1 MNTTMILSA
10 LWATLKLCA
19 VIYMG
24 ISLIQYWAE
33 RAAKKEER
41 NNQITSAIRAIKVAE
56 IKIES
61 LEEKNDKLVKDL
73 EQLEKAFLRGK
84 VGK

>member
-10 LWATLKLCA
+10 LWTALKLGA

-33 RAAKKEER
+33 RAAKKEAR
-41 NNQITSAIRAIKVAE
+41 NKQITDAIRAIQNAE
-56 IKIES
+56 IKIKS
-61 LEEKNDKLVKDL
+61 LEEKNERLSKEF
-73 EQLEKAFLRGK
+73 EQLSKSYLRMKGGK
-84 VGK
+84 